1 MDALYLFVI
10 AAVIASFGIS
20 MVLRFNMEKLVLEP
34 ENFAQIQ
41 TRFFIYVAV
50 IEALPIILIVFGF
63 MSLMESTVNVF
74 IPITIVAVSVLV
86 NFILNIIKKN
96 ALVSGAPELQEK
108 LMTFFLIGNVL
119 MTAIPLVAIVATF
132 VR

>member
-1 MDALYLFVI
+1 MDALFLFVI
-10 AAVIASFGIS
+10 AAMIASFGIS
-20 MVLRFNMEKLVLEP
+20 IVLRFSMEKLVLEP
-34 ENFAQIQ
+34 ESFAQIQ
-41 TRFFIYVAV
+41 SRFFIYVVV

-63 MSLMESTVNVF
+63 MSLMESAVNIF

-96 ALVSGAPELQEK
+96 ELVSSAPDLQEK

-119 MTAIPLVAIVATF
+119 MTAIPLVAIVASF